1 MVIILGL
8 TALVL
13 LTSAACWFIKDVKT
27 QYFISLTAAAAHLAF
42 SLALFTGMYAPQQS
56 FLSTDALSRLFLV
69 VVSNVYFWVVL
80 VSYQYLKQSTAKGTG
95 KKHYFVFLNL
105 YLLANSAAIL
115 SNNFAMYWVVS
126 EATTLSVAPLI
137 YFLRNEES
145 LEAMWK
151 YLFLVSVGIAAVFI
165 GIIFVAMS
173 ANGTI
178 LEGKQLLFT
187 DFVKNAAVLNPVWL
201 KAGFIFIFVGMSTK
215 IGIAPMHSADVD
227 AASTSPGPV
236 AALMS
241 GSLRVTALVGL
252 MRILQIVRGTEVYE
266 FARFIMI
273 VGGLLSIFTAFVFI
287 FRVKNYKRLFAY
299 SSVEHLG
306 LIVLGVATGGLA
318 FIGAMFHVIYN
329 SFTKV
334 VIFLC
339 AGSINQKYGTT
350 DSEKVSSLLENM
362 PWTGWIF
369 MFSFLAVSAV
379 PPFGIFFSE
388 LKMFQGIFMSDRP
401 WVLFVV
407 LFLMLFIF
415 INMGHVVLQ
424 MLYKKDENSESF
436 KEKEKLNITHA
447 ASLVLLGLLVALAL
461 FTPDVVKS
469 TIMEIARDFGAIS

>member
-1 MVIILGL
+1 MVIFFSLAGFILL
-8 TALVL
+8 S
-13 LTSAACWFIKDVKT
+13 SAACWFIKDLKA
-27 QYFISLTAAAAHLAF
+27 QYFISLSAAGAHLLF
-42 SLALFTGMYAPQQS
+42 SFALFTGFYAPQLS
-56 FLSTDALSRLFLV
+56 FVSLDSLSRLFLM

-80 VSYQYLKQSTAKGTG
+80 VSYRYLAQSKTKGSG
-95 KKHYFVFLNL
+95 KKYYFIFLNI

-126 EATTLSVAPLI
+126 EVTTLSVAPLI
-137 YFLRNEES
+137 YYLRDEES

-165 GIIFVAMS
+165 GIIFLALS
-173 ANGTI
+173 ANGTAV
-178 LEGKQLLFT
+178 EGKQLFFY
-187 DFVKNAAVLNPVWL
+187 DFIRNAALLNPVWL
-201 KAGFIFIFVGMSTK
+201 KASFIFIFVGMSAK

-227 AASTSPGPV
+227 ATSTSPGPI

-252 MRILQIVRGTEVYE
+252 MRILQIVRGTSVYE

-273 VGGLLSIFTAFVFI
+273 IGGLLSVFTAFVFI

-318 FIGAMFHVIYN
+318 FIGAMYHIIYN
-329 SFTKV
+329 SINKV
-334 VIFLC
+334 IIFLC
-339 AGSINQKYGTT
+339 AGSINQKYETT
-350 DSEKVSSLLENM
+350 DSQNVSSLLENM

-369 MFSFLAVSAV
+369 MFSFLAISAV

-388 LKMFQGIFMSDRP
+388 LKIFEGMLFSDRP

-407 LFLMLFIF
+407 LGLMLFIF

-424 MLYKKDENSESF
+424 MLYKKDESSKVA
-436 KEKEKLNITHA
+436 KEPEKLNITHI
-447 ASLVLLGLLVALAL
+447 ASLLLLVILIALAL
-461 FTPDVVKS
+461 FTPDVLKS
-469 TIMEIARDFGAIS
+469 TVMDIAKDFGAVS

>member
-1 MVIILGL
+1 MIIFISLAGFI
-8 TALVL
+8 VL
-13 LTSAACWFIKDVKT
+13 SAAACWFIRDIKT
-27 QYFISLTAAAAHLAF
+27 QYIMTLAGAFAHLAF
-42 SLALFTGMYAPQQS
+42 SLLLFTGVITPQLP
-56 FLSTDALSRLFLV
+56 FLSLDPLSRLFLT

-80 VSYQYLKQSTAKGTG
+80 VSYQYLKQSTAKGSG
-95 KKHYFVFLNL
+95 KKYYFIFLNI

-137 YFLRNEES
+137 YYLRNEEA

-151 YLFLVSVGIAAVFI
+151 YLFLVSVGIAFVFI
-165 GIIFVAMS
+165 GIIFLALS
-173 ANGTI
+173 ANGTPV
-178 LEGKQLLFT
+178 EGKPLFFV
-187 DFVKNAAVLNPVWL
+187 DFIRNAALLNPVWL
-201 KAGFIFIFVGMSTK
+201 KAAFIFIFVGMSTK

-227 AASTSPGPV
+227 ATSTSPGPI

-252 MRILQIVRGTEVYE
+252 MRILQIVRGTGVYE
-266 FARFIMI
+266 FSRFIMI

-287 FRVKNYKRLFAY
+287 FRVKNYKRLSAY

-318 FIGAMFHVIYN
+318 FIGAMYHVIYN
-329 SFTKV
+329 SINKV

-339 AGSINQKYGTT
+339 AGSINQKYDTT
-350 DSEKVSSLLENM
+350 DSEQVSSLLENM

-369 MFSFLAVSAV
+369 MFSFLAISAV

-388 LKMFQGIFMSDRP
+388 LKVFEGMLFSDRP

-424 MLYKKDENSESF
+424 MLYKKDENSRVV
-436 KEKEKLNITHA
+436 KEPEKFNVTHA
-447 ASLVLLGLLVALAL
+447 ASLILLAALIALAL
-461 FTPDVVKS
+461 FTPAVVKS
-469 TIMEIARDFGAIS
+469 TVLDIARDFGAAS

>member
-1 MVIILGL
+1 MVIILAL
-8 TALVL
+8 TGFIL
-13 LTSAACWFIKDVKT
+13 LTSAACWFVKSIKA
-27 QYFISLTAAAAHLAF
+27 QYFMTLAAAAAHLIF
-42 SLALFTGMYAPQQS
+42 SFTLFAGIYSPQQH
-56 FLSTDALSRLFLV
+56 FLSTDALSRLFLM

-95 KKHYFVFLNL
+95 KKYYFVFLNL

-137 YFLRNEES
+137 YYLRNEEA

-165 GIIFVAMS
+165 GILFVAMS
-173 ANGTI
+173 ANGTP
-178 LEGKQLLFT
+178 LEGKQLIFS
-187 DFVKNAAVLNPVWL
+187 DFIKNAALLNPVWL

-227 AASTSPGPV
+227 ATSTSPGPI

-252 MRILQIVRGTEVYE
+252 MRIFQIVRWTSVYE

-273 VGGLLSIFTAFVFI
+273 IGGLLSIFTAFVFI

-318 FIGAMFHVIYN
+318 FAGAMYHIIYN
-329 SFTKV
+329 SLNKV

-339 AGSINQKYGTT
+339 AGSINQKYSTT
-350 DSEKVSSLLENM
+350 DSENVSSLLENM

-369 MFSFLAVSAV
+369 MFSFLAISAV

-388 LKMFQGIFMSDRP
+388 LKIFEGMLFSDRP
-401 WVLFVV
+401 WVLFTV

-415 INMGHVVLQ
+415 INMGHLVLQ
-424 MLYKKDENSESF
+424 MLYKKDENSKVE
-436 KEKEKLNITHA
+436 KEPEKLNITHA
-447 ASLVLLGLLVALAL
+447 ASLILLIMLIALAL
-461 FTPDVVKS
+461 FTPEAVKS
-469 TIMEIARDFGAIS
+469 SVMEIARDFGAAS

>member
-1 MVIILGL
+1 MVIFFSLAGFILL
-8 TALVL
+8 S
-13 LTSAACWFIKDVKT
+13 SAACWFIKDLKA
-27 QYFISLTAAAAHLAF
+27 QYFISMFAAGAHLLF
-42 SLALFTGMYAPQQS
+42 SFALFTGFYVPQLS
-56 FLSTDALSRLFLV
+56 FVSLDSLSRLFLM

-80 VSYQYLKQSTAKGTG
+80 VSYRYLVQSKAKGTG
-95 KKHYFVFLNL
+95 KKYYFIFLNI

-126 EATTLSVAPLI
+126 EVTTLSVAPLI
-137 YFLRNEES
+137 YYLRDEES

-165 GIIFVAMS
+165 GIIFLALS
-173 ANGTI
+173 ANGTAV
-178 LEGKQLLFT
+178 EGKQLFFV
-187 DFVKNAAVLNPVWL
+187 DFIRNAALLNPVWL
-201 KAGFIFIFVGMSTK
+201 KASFIFIFVGMSTK

-227 AASTSPGPV
+227 ATSTSPGPI

-252 MRILQIVRGTEVYE
+252 MRILQIVRGTSVYE

-273 VGGLLSIFTAFVFI
+273 IGGLLSIFTAFVFI

-318 FIGAMFHVIYN
+318 FIGAMYHIIYN
-329 SFTKV
+329 SINKV
-334 VIFLC
+334 IIFLC
-339 AGSINQKYGTT
+339 AGSINQKYETT
-350 DSEKVSSLLENM
+350 DSQSVSSLLENM

-369 MFSFLAVSAV
+369 MFSFLAISAV

-388 LKMFQGIFMSDRP
+388 LKIFEGMLFSDRP
-401 WVLFVV
+401 WVLFAV
-407 LFLMLFIF
+407 LGFMLFIF

-424 MLYKKDENSESF
+424 MLYKKDENSKVV
-436 KEKEKLNITHA
+436 KEKEKLNITHI
-447 ASLVLLGLLVALAL
+447 ASLILLVILIALAL
-461 FTPDVVKS
+461 FTPAVLKS
-469 TIMEIARDFGAIS
+469 TIMDIAKDFGAAS